1 MKTKKFLIAALL
13 LLSVSF
19 TTVYAQNAEVK
30 TEKKKSLI
38 GDYLSIGGRLDAQY
52 TFDSFK
58 TNAGVDE
65 ISNTFNVRRARLD
78 LKGNIN
84 KHLEFRVQTEFANTM
99 KLLDAYIAVKIK
111 PWLNFKI
118 GQQKIPF
125 TIENPYS
132 LNDLEVIEYAQVVS
146 KLSGFSDI
154 SGNKNYGGGRDVGLI
169 AYGSFFN
176 REQSGKKYDILA
188 YTLGIYNGNG
198 INFKDNNNGKDFA
211 ARLDFHPFMED
222 LMITGAAYI
231 GTQSLVKDTL
241 DGNRQR
247 YTIGAQYKNE
257 KLTVRSEYIYGI
269 TDKEDRTKSNWLSA
283 QKSDGVYVMATY
295 YFSIKG
301 KKEGANV
308 QKIAPV
314 LRFDYMN
321 DDINVDN
328 SKSTYYMA
336 GVNYYPMKHLRVQLN
351 YTLKTAKAND
361 NNGHMVAA
369 LVSVNF

>member
-1 MKTKKFLIAALL
+1 MKTKKFLVAALL
-13 LLSVSF
+13 LLSTSI
-19 TTVYAQNAEVK
+19 TTVYAQKVEVK
-30 TEKKKSLI
+30 AEKKKSLI

-52 TFDSFK
+52 TFDYFENPKGIMES
-58 TNAGVDE
+58 T
-65 ISNTFNVRRARLD
+65 NTFNIRRARLD

-84 KHLEFRVQTEFANTM
+84 KYLEFRIQTEFANSV

-146 KLSGFSDI
+146 KLSGFNDI
-154 SGNKNYGGGRDVGLI
+154 SGNKCYVGGRDVGLI

-176 REQSGKKYDILA
+176 REQNGKKYDILA
-188 YTLGIYNGNG
+188 YTFGVYNGNG
-198 INFKDNNNGKDFA
+198 INLKDNNDCKDIA
-211 ARLDFHPFMED
+211 ARIDFHPFMKD
-222 LMITGAAYI
+222 IMITGAAYF
-231 GTQSLVKDTL
+231 GTHSLVEDTL
-241 DGNRQR
+241 DGSRQR
-247 YTIGAQYKNE
+247 YTIGAQYNNE

-269 TDKEDRTKSNWLSA
+269 TDREDRTKSNWLSA
-283 QKSDGVYVMATY
+283 QKSDGIYVLATY
-295 YFSIKG
+295 YFTMKG
-301 KKEGANV
+301 KKEGALV

-321 DDINVDN
+321 DDVDVNN
-328 SKSTYYMA
+328 SKSTYYMV
-336 GVNYYPMKHLRVQLN
+336 GVNYYPMKHLRVQLD

-361 NNGHMVAA
+361 HIGHMIAA